1 MTKYQDAA
9 PVHAGASRFRG
20 KAWLLLTVP
29 LGFTTFAAFL
39 YIGIRARRPRWLA
52 WAAVYAATLAGFLV
66 LDAPDHPNPTAMG
79 VATVLALGTWIG
91 GGVHA
96 LVVSNDA
103 VRRIQGSEDPAIEA
117 AETRIER
124 RAAGRRLLASK
135 PALAHEVG
143 VGRPD
148 IPARTTTAWL
158 TSTTARRPRW
168 PGCPASAP
176 TWPSG
181 SSASASRPAGS
192 PRPRTSGCCSTCRR
206 PPSTGSGTRRSSCRT
221 DRGRSVCD
229 GWRTHDESMWW
240 VPTATILSAERCL
253 VIGWTASL

>member
-1 MTKYQDAA
+1 MTKYQGAA
-9 PVHAGASRFRG
+9 PVHAGTSGFRA

-52 WAAVYAATLAGFLV
+52 WAAVYAAMLAGFLV

-117 AETRIER
+117 AQTRIER

-148 IPARTTTAWL
+148 VAGADDYGL
-158 TSTTARRPRW
+158 VDVNH
-168 PGCPASAP
+168 CPAAALTRLPGISNDLAARIVRQREQA
-176 TWPSG
+176 G
-181 SSASASRPAGS
+181 GFSSAEDLGVLLDLSPSA
-192 PRPRTSGCCSTCRR
+192 
-206 PPSTGSGTRRSSCRT
+206 
-221 DRGRSVCD
+221 VD
-229 GWRTHDESMWW
+229 GIRD
-240 VPTATILSAERCL
+240 TAVFLPD
-253 VIGWTASL
+253 